1 MKLSHKIGKLAQP
14 LTYRRAWRR
23 AQRSIFPLPVKPLL
37 ASIDQERLRE
47 IQQRYAR
54 SSAEY
59 AKYADVDRWLR
70 INRNHVQDLKLH
82 RSPPKHVLDLGC
94 GGGFFLFILKSLG
107 HSVLGLDLDQF
118 PLFTELLH
126 LFDVERVVW
135 RIKALEPLPDLDQKF
150 DWITAF
156 SINFNLHYPEERL
169 GASRM
174 GFLSARFAAT
184 SRPGRQNLFRTQPH
198 VRRWLL
204 YARAARSFSKE
215 GRRGRARTNFFR
227 ERITLLAY
235 AAVARRDARTNVLAR
250 FLCRR

>member
-1 MKLSHKIGKLAQP
+1 MKLSHKVGKLAQP

-23 AQRSIFPLPVKPLL
+23 AQRSIFPLPVEPLL

-70 INRNHVQDLKLH
+70 INRKRVQDLKLH
-82 RSPPKHVLDLGC
+82 RSLPKHVLDLGC
-94 GGGFFLFILKSLG
+94 GGGFFLFILKRLG
-107 HSVLGLDLDQF
+107 HPVLGLDIDQF
-118 PLFTELLH
+118 PLFTELLD
-126 LFDVERVVW
+126 LFDVQRVVW

-169 GASRM
+169 WGRVEWDFFLHDLQRHLAPGGKIFFGLNPTFGGHYYTPELRDFFINRGATVEREQIFF
-174 GFLSARFAAT
+174 GNGLRF
-184 SRPGRQNLFRTQPH
+184 
-198 VRRWLL
+198 
-204 YARAARSFSKE
+204 
-215 GRRGRARTNFFR
+215 
-227 ERITLLAY
+227 
-235 AAVARRDARTNVLAR
+235 
-250 FLCRR
+250 